1 MNINH
6 ISSVKLGAKNTNR
19 TKQPTIQ
26 QPAIQRSDSISFK
39 TEQTIKTENKN
50 LAIFKNVFGGLL
62 IIGAIVGFFLEKKA
76 AKKMESEKDAANK
89 LKNELEEQYKKL
101 LDDANKKLEESE
113 KKIQDLIKNLKKEP
127 AAEEK
132 LTAEN
137 TIRQADSDNSII
149 NEIRE
154 LSQQVKETESTS
166 EEAKNA
172 IIKNQ
177 IINQADS
184 VNDLPGMVKVAGYKK
199 EKNILTNKFIE
210 PLKEGKEDEL
220 PNVILLYGPKGTGK
234 SFIANAFS
242 EEFILNKIKID
253 TTLNPKE
260 DLKALKQ
267 AAQDAEKIYKETGK
281 LSIIRIDEIDSLFE
295 TNDKNIIE
303 AYKNLIQNLM
313 KKSHATIIGTTNYPK
328 SINEKILNIMKSDM
342 IYIPPISREDMPAL
356 LKRYTEHFADDS
368 VNYDELSDFIFQ
380 KAGENAYSNDKIS
393 SLIRGRIKELNSM
406 IKSDV
411 NTQLLNQKELMEIFE
426 NSKPDITKESLKN
439 YKI

>member
-1 MNINH
+1 MRINYIH
-6 ISSVKLGAKNTNR
+6 SVKIGRQSTNQK
-19 TKQPTIQ
+19 KQSTLQ
-26 QPAIQRSDSISFK
+26 QPAPQHPAFTSEK
-39 TEQTIKTENKN
+39 PIKTEGNS
-50 LAIFKNVFGGLL
+50 LTLFKNIAGGLL
-62 IIGAIVGFFLEKKA
+62 IIGAIIGFFLEKKA

-89 LKNELEEQYKKL
+89 LKNELEERYKKL
-101 LDDANKKLEESE
+101 LDEANKKLEESE
-113 KKIQDLIKNLKKEP
+113 KKIQDLITNLKKEP

-132 LTAEN
+132 LTTEN

-154 LSQQVKETESTS
+154 LSQQVKETESAS
-166 EEAKNA
+166 EEAKNV
-172 IIKNQ
+172 ILKNR

-184 VNDLPGMVKVAGYKK
+184 INDLPGFTKVAGYKK
-199 EKNILTNKFIE
+199 EKEILINKFLK

-253 TTLNPKE
+253 TTLDPKE

-313 KKSHATIIGTTNYPK
+313 KKSHAAIIGTTNHPK
-328 SINEKILNIMKSDM
+328 SINETILNLMKSDM
-342 IYIPPISREDMPAL
+342 IYIPPINREDMPAL
-356 LKRYTEHFADDS
+356 LQHYAEHFTDSS
-368 VNYDELSDFIFQ
+368 VNFNEISDFIFE
-380 KAGENAYSNDKIS
+380 KAGENAYSSDKIS
-393 SLIRGRIKELNSM
+393 SLIRSRIKELNSM
-406 IKSDV
+406 IKSDG